1 MEPMYYCRRQ
11 QEVVSDFGGPMRSA
25 ISNRRALLR
34 QFGVAV
40 MTAVS
45 GIPVTAEAKRKRKKK
60 RNPAPPSSGWSFFGS
75 FGGGTPGNTESS
87 PPNCVTT
94 SQDGLTALVTDPMNH
109 RVAVWTRQDA
119 ESSSWIRQTTF
130 GSAGQQAAEFNSPQG
145 VAMSADGRTAYIADS
160 NNFRISI
167 WSRASNT
174 DSAWSPLATFGA
186 DADLGNPYD
195 VAVSSDGLTAWVAEI
210 VNHRI
215 SVWTRSDSNST
226 SWQLQTTFGTSGSG
240 PANLNEPAAVWASTD
255 ACTVWVADSK
265 NDRISVWHRP
275 DANGQE
281 WSAQTV
287 FGTGGAGA
295 AQFDAPGGLSVT
307 ADGLEIYI
315 ADVANNRVSV
325 WSRSNAA
332 KTTWTPKTTIGSFGT
347 VQASL
352 NNPRDAH
359 VLPDGSGLW
368 ITDPG
373 NHQVDVWRY
382 IEPN

>member
-1 MEPMYYCRRQ
+1 
-11 QEVVSDFGGPMRSA
+11 MRSV
-25 ISNRRALLR
+25 ITHRRALLAR
-34 QFGVAV
+34 FGMVV
-40 MTAVS
+40 VS
-45 GIPVTAEAKRKRKKK
+45 GGILNPFDAHAKKKRKKK
-60 RNPAPPSSGWSFFGS
+60 RHPAPPTNSWSYQSS
-75 FGGGTPGNTESS
+75 FGFGPSGSEEDPA
-87 PPNCVTT
+87 PNCVST
-94 SQDGLTALVTDPMNH
+94 SADGLTALVSEPRSH
-109 RVAVWTRQDA
+109 RIAVWTRPDA
-119 ESSSWIRQTTF
+119 GSSSWTRQTTF
-130 GSAGQQAAEFNSPQG
+130 GSAGQETAEFNSPLG
-145 VAMSADGRTAYIADS
+145 VAMSDDARTAYIADS

-167 WSRASNT
+167 WTRPSNT
-174 DSAWSPLATFGA
+174 DTSWSPLATFGA

-195 VAVSSDGLTAWVAEI
+195 VVVSSDGLTAWVAEI

-215 SVWTRSDSNST
+215 SVWTRPDSDST

-240 PANLNEPAAVWASTD
+240 PANLNQPAAVWASTD

-287 FGTGGAGA
+287 FGTGGDGA
-295 AQFDAPGGLSVT
+295 AQFDMPGGLSVT
-307 ADGLEIYI
+307 ADGLEIYV

-373 NHQVDVWRY
+373 NKQVDVWKY
-382 IEPN
+382 TDPS